1 MDKTTLLKHEIEI
14 KVTKQNIVLTEL
26 RLTKQY
32 EYDIRFLEREICY
45 ILHWHL
51 TFIFK
56 NISAILAM
64 IIWGIGVTST
74 YEIIRVRIRLWA
86 TMQNYLI

>member
-26 RLTKQY
+26 RQTKKY
-32 EYDIRFLEREICY
+32 EYDIRFLEREICS

-64 IIWGIGVTST
+64 IIWGIGVTFT
-74 YEIIRVRIRLWA
+74 YEI
-86 TMQNYLI
+86 M